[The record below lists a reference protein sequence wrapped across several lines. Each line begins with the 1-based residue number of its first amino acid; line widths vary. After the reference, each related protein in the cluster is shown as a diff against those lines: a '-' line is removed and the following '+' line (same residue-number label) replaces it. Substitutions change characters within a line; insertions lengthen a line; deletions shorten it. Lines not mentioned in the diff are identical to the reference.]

1 MLWIRTNAWSVMH
14 VCEWVC
20 ACRVR
25 RSCPDDT
32 HMQSCRHAEQTPNNS
47 EHALF
52 GFFLVQRTL
61 NFFFNSLAIIIIDR
75 DTFKC
80 DTHLWSLPPVF
91 FGVRDAEQYIGS
103 HCCGDLRWT
112 EWDWLAGGFN
122 RYKKQG
128 WGSEL
133 HQRFTHFNTLLNSN
147 AYSAYS
153 VLKKNRYFASAR
165 LEPATPP
172 LRVRNLFP

>member
-61 NFFFNSLAIIIIDR
+61 NFFFNSLAIIDR

-153 VLKKNRYFASAR
+153 VLKKNRDFASAR